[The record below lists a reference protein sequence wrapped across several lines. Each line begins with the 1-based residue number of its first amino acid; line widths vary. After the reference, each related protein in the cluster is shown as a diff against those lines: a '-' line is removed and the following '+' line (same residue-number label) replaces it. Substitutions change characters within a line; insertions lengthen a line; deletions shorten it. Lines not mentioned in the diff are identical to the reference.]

1 MRLDISMEELFPVPI
16 ERVWRALADPRM
28 IERWLMKADG
38 FEAKVGTRFTLNET
52 PRADCRGQVECE
64 VLELSPP
71 HRMVW
76 SWRGADDPATTRLVI
91 ELEADSRGTRLM
103 LRHTG
108 ESNERIVRGTTG
120 GWTVKLGALAELLT
134 TNGGNGND

>member
-1 MRLDISMEELFPVPI
+1 MRLDIQMEELFPVPV
-16 ERVWRALADPRM
+16 ERAWQALTDPRL
-28 IERWLMKADG
+28 IERWLMRTDD
-38 FEAKVGTRFTLNET
+38 FEAKVGTRFTLRDQ
-52 PRADCRGQVECE
+52 PRADCRAQVECE

-91 ELEADSRGTRLM
+91 ELEADEEGTRLT

-108 ESNERIVRGTTG
+108 ESDERTIRGTTG
-120 GWTVKLGALAELLT
+120 GWTRKLTELAELLT
-134 TNGGNGND
+134 TTGGDGND